1 MIQHI
6 FQLGFKFEI
15 QNRATVIRVTIYGGQ
30 RERERERESPDHF
43 FYRVLKNRFGVIDG
57 KSERRFHSFLFRFNK
72 TRGLRRNLCRF
83 PHRFLRRRWK
93 FPNNYH
99 RRSLLG
105 TRAIITGALR
115 SRTLLGLPIF
125 IESPFV
131 FNLYTFDGKPLSSCC
146 PSSKTLIDIWR
157 RCDLCFVNIYRL
169 SYFLF
174 VIVVFADVCSF
185 SC

>member
-1 MIQHI
+1 MNQITFVEDIRRLSNSTLMIQKIIIIQHFCDPTYI
-6 FQLGFKFEI
+6 SVGFQ
-15 QNRATVIRVTIYGGQ
+15 IRNPKQSNSNQGNNLRWPE

-83 PHRFLRRRWK
+83 PHRFLRRRRK

-131 FNLYTFDGKPLSSCC
+131 FNLCKPLSSCC
-146 PSSKTLIDIWR
+146 PS
-157 RCDLCFVNIYRL
+157 
-169 SYFLF
+169 
-174 VIVVFADVCSF
+174 
-185 SC
+185 

>member
-30 RERERERESPDHF
+30 RERVQIIF